1 MDSVDEERKI
11 GKKNDRYKFAFVFTA
26 ATLAVCCTMLILLL
40 ANRNAKNKISVINYD
55 TVTVS
60 ADENA
65 DLTTAEPDSDI
76 PYGRIDLN
84 SCTSEQL
91 CSIPGIGEKT
101 AQKIL
106 DYRDSAGGFSS
117 VDELINVKGIGEVR
131 LAKIR
136 QYVTVEN

>member
-11 GKKNDRYKFAFVFTA
+11 GKNNDRYKFAFVFTA

-40 ANRNAKNKISVINYD
+40 ANRNAKSKISVINYD

-76 PYGRIDLN
+76 PDGRIDLN

>member
-1 MDSVDEERKI
+1 M
-11 GKKNDRYKFAFVFTA
+11 
-26 ATLAVCCTMLILLL
+26 
-40 ANRNAKNKISVINYD
+40 
-55 TVTVS
+55 
-60 ADENA
+60 
-65 DLTTAEPDSDI
+65 
-76 PYGRIDLN
+76 N